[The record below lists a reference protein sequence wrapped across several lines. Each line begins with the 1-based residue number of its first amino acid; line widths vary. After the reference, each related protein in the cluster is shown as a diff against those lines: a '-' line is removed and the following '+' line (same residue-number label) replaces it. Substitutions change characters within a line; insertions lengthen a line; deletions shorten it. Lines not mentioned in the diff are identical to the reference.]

1 MVAISVDPP
10 AKSVALRKRLGLT
23 FPLYSDQHGA
33 AARAWNVFDPDTEIA
48 LAATF
53 VVAPGGQIIY
63 RYLGTSKSDRPSV
76 DQILQGIEGATGT
89 SDPAPPPRDRA
100 APSP

>member
-1 MVAISVDPP
+1 M
-10 AKSVALRKRLGLT
+10 
-23 FPLYSDQHGA
+23 
-33 AARAWNVFDPDTEIA
+33 FDPDTEIA

-53 VVAPGGQIIY
+53 VVAPDGRVIY

-76 DQILQGIEGATGT
+76 DQILQGIGAASDT
-89 SDPAPPPRDRA
+89 SDPAPPRRDRA

>member
-1 MVAISVDPP
+1 M
-10 AKSVALRKRLGLT
+10 ALRKRLGLT
-23 FPLYSDQHGA
+23 FPLYSDQHGD
-33 AARAWNVFDPDTEIA
+33 AARAWNVFDPSTEIA

-53 VVAPGGQIIY
+53 VVAPDGRVIY

-76 DQILQGIEGATGT
+76 DQILQGIKEASGT
-89 SDPAPPPRDRA
+89 PDPAPPRRGRG